1 MNMERHGGMV
11 LAGKSPGSS
20 TGVLSHLAVRQEEL
34 AKEMMNSDLRDSV
47 VHSSKFSI
55 ICRKIVPHRA
65 DGFISSPKDGVLKNF
80 VAPKNPS
87 SQHDLNPITSSPMAS
102 TLNITVP
109 RTTISVFYIN
119 DVELSGYVK
128 RELLLYIMNSCE

>member
-1 MNMERHGGMV
+1 MERHGGMV

-20 TGVLSHLAVRQEEL
+20 TVVLSHLAVKQEEL
-34 AKEMMNSDLRDSV
+34 TKEMMNSDLRGSV
-47 VHSSKFSI
+47 VHTSKFSI
-55 ICRKIVPHRA
+55 TCRTILPHRA
-65 DGFISSPKDGVLKNF
+65 DGFISSPKDGVLRTF

-87 SQHDLNPITSSPMAS
+87 SQPDLNPVTSSPMAS

-109 RTTISVFYIN
+109 RKTIAVFYIS